1 MPTTTPRQF
10 RLTDEETARLDALAH
25 RWGPV
30 KPLSRTEVIREL
42 IRRSEPETDTRTRRR
57 NDR

>member
-1 MPTTTPRQF
+1 MPAITPRQF
-10 RLTDEETARLDALAH
+10 RLGDADLARLDALAR

-42 IRRSEPETDTRTRRR
+42 IRRSEPETDTRTRRST
-57 NDR
+57 DR